1 MVLPIFQKLMI
12 ADGVTGLLV
21 HQRLLAIGAI
31 DYGILMKKYNI
42 KIFDYKNIEIVFYKI
57 VHKIS

>member
-1 MVLPIFQKLMI
+1 MI

-31 DYGILMKKYNI
+31 DYGILMKKKNI
-42 KIFDYKNIEIVFYKI
+42 KIFGIEFTAHIPN
-57 VHKIS
+57 

>member
-31 DYGILMKKYNI
+31 DYGILMKKKNI
-42 KIFDYKNIEIVFYKI
+42 KIFGIEFTAHIPN
-57 VHKIS
+57 